1 MSVLHLEFPGLARR
15 AGFRL
20 QRFEVYNWGTFHDRV
35 WAIEPRGKNTLLTGD
50 IGSGKSTLVDALTTL
65 LVAPQ
70 KIAYNKAAGAETRE
84 RSLRSYVAG
93 HYKSER
99 GDAGLSAKP
108 VALRD
113 RNAYSVI
120 LGRFYAEEIDQ
131 CVTLAQV
138 FWQREPQG
146 QPERL
151 YVIAQEPLSIGANFS
166 SFGEMRELRRRLRAA
181 GAELHESFAGYG
193 AAYRRRLGINDE
205 QAMDLFHQTVSM
217 KSVGNLTDFV
227 REHMLEAFDVE
238 PRIRALVAHFDDLNR
253 AHDAVLRAKDQIER
267 LTPLILNDDLLAQA
281 TADIERLRACRE
293 ALRPWFASLKGEL
306 LRKRLAQHDVD
317 LARCERRIAALI
329 AARRDG
335 EATRD
340 ELREAILRNGGDRIE
355 QIRREIEK
363 LAADRQ
369 ERQRRC
375 AQYDGLAAA
384 LALPAA
390 SDEEHFAAN
399 RVAVVRERE
408 TLDAAQE
415 STQAALT
422 EAAIEERELQR
433 SATDIESELDSLRG
447 RRSNIPRAML
457 DLRARLCRELSFD
470 ESTLSFER

>member
-1 MSVLHLEFPGLARR
+1 
-15 AGFRL
+15 
-20 QRFEVYNWGTFHDRV
+20 
-35 WAIEPRGKNTLLTGD
+35 
-50 IGSGKSTLVDALTTL
+50 
-65 LVAPQ
+65 
-70 KIAYNKAAGAETRE
+70 
-84 RSLRSYVAG
+84 
-93 HYKSER
+93 
-99 GDAGLSAKP
+99 
-108 VALRD
+108 
-113 RNAYSVI
+113 VI

-138 FWQREPQG
+138 FWLREAQG

-151 YVIAQEPLSIGANFS
+151 YVIHQEPLSIGVDFS
-166 SFGEMRELRRRLRAA
+166 SFGEIPKLRRRLRAA

-205 QAMDLFHQTVSM
+205 QAMDLFYQTVSM

-267 LTPLILNDDLLAQA
+267 LTPLIFNNDLLAHT

-306 LRKRLAQHDVD
+306 LRKRLAQHDAD
-317 LARCERRIAALI
+317 LARCERQIAALI

-335 EATRD
+335 DAARN
-340 ELREAILRNGGDRIE
+340 ELREAIMRNGGDRIE
-355 QIRREIEK
+355 QIKREIEK

-384 LALPAA
+384 LALRAA
-390 SDEEHFAAN
+390 TDEEHFGAN
-399 RVAVVRERE
+399 RIAVVRERE

-422 EAAIEERELQR
+422 EAAIEEPNCSAMQR
-433 SATDIESELDSLRG
+433 TSRASSIRCAGAGRTFPAVCSTSARVCAV
-447 RRSNIPRAML
+447 RFRSMRAPSRSSVSSSKFAPRLGTGKVPVSAS
-457 DLRARLCRELSFD
+457 CT
-470 ESTLSFER
+470 TLGFR